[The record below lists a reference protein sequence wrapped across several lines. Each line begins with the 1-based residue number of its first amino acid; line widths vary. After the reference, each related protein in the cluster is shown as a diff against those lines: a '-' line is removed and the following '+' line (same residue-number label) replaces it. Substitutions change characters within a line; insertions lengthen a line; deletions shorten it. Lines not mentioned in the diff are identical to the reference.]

1 MRRDESASEHEN
13 GSGRVVPFDSRT
25 RLPGS
30 SRERSSRNSAEPLV
44 KDVGKYARDPQE
56 DDDDYRHRMITNA
69 IAFAVLVVL
78 IVCGIWLA
86 DTMAQMR
93 RDQDCV
99 LSGRRNCTPLE
110 IPDGDR
116 R

>member
-1 MRRDESASEHEN
+1 MRRNESADEKEN
-13 GSGRVVPFDSRT
+13 ESARVVPFDSRV
-25 RLPGS
+25 RLQGG
-30 SRERSSRNSAEPLV
+30 RERASLKSAEPLV
-44 KDVGKYARDPQE
+44 HDVGKYARDPHG

-99 LSGRRNCTPLE
+99 LSGRRNCTPIE
-110 IPDGDR
+110 IPDRGNR
-116 R
+116 